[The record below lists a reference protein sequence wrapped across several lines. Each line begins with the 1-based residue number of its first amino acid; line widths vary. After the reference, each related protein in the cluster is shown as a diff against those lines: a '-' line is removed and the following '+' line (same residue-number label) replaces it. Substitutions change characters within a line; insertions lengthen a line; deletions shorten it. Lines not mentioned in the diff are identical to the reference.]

1 MCFALAAV
9 NQTENILKYIE
20 KYSGTLVKTE
30 KDLYNHPKYPKLKS
44 YNQGILQRGG
54 KPVCKLKQGTVMFT
68 LFECSVIYINGRKV
82 ETVGND
88 TTKT

>member
-9 NQTENILKYIE
+9 NQTEILKYREI
-20 KYSGTLVKTE
+20 SATLVKTE
-30 KDLYNHPKYPKLKS
+30 KDLYNHPKYPKLNS
-44 YNQGILQRGG
+44 YNKGILQRGG
-54 KPVCKLKQGTVMFT
+54 KPVCKLKQGTVM